1 MTLEE
6 KLKNLILT
14 RYKSMREFT
23 QIADIPYT
31 TLDSILKRGVA
42 NSSIANII
50 KICDVLHLSV
60 DALAEGEIVFK
71 YEELE
76 PAPVMEI
83 ADIINDTKA
92 KLSHAEHLVIDGKI
106 VDIELVEPILEAL
119 DIGYEMTKKKHA
131 KTITKNITES

>member
-14 RYKSMREFT
+14 RFKSMREFT
-23 QIADIPYT
+23 QIAGIPYT

-50 KICDVLHLSV
+50 KICEVLHLSV

-76 PAPVMEI
+76 PAPVMEVL
-83 ADIINDTKA
+83 DIINDTKA
-92 KLSHAEHLVIDGKI
+92 KLSHAEYLTIDGNKI
-106 VDIELVEPILEAL
+106 DIEYVEPLLEAL
-119 DIGYEMTKKKHA
+119 DIGYEMTRKKYNKIHN
-131 KTITKNITES
+131 KIITES